1 MEQDHIE
8 WENYK
13 YRMTIRLARPHD
25 APAILA
31 IYAPIVL
38 DTPTSFE
45 YEPPTSDE
53 MANRIAKTI
62 ERYAWIVAERD
73 GDILGYAY
81 GGVHRARPAY
91 QWNVET
97 SVYVAESARGQGVGR
112 RLYEALL
119 DICRKQG
126 FRQALAGITL
136 PNPGSVA
143 LHEAVGFRHFA
154 TFPTMGYKFGAWHDV
169 GWWHL
174 YLSDETDLA
183 EPRWFPC
190 LDLAELAI

>member
-1 MEQDHIE
+1 MG
-8 WENYK
+8 
-13 YRMTIRLARPHD
+13 IRLAHPDD

-73 GDILGYAY
+73 GGILGYAY

-97 SVYVAESARGQGVGR
+97 SVYVAESARGHGVGR
-112 RLYEALL
+112 RLYETLL

-154 TFPTMGYKFGAWHDV
+154 TFPAMGYKFGEWHDV
-169 GWWHL
+169 GWWRL
-174 YLSDETDLA
+174 NLSDEPHPP
-183 EPRWFPC
+183 EPRWLPS
-190 LDLAELAI
+190 LSPRDLEL